1 MPASHP
7 LFSTGTRL
15 PHPFRALRHRD
26 FAVFVLG
33 QGAGILGYWIQQIA
47 VHWLMYKL
55 TGSALLL
62 GATVFASQIPVLI
75 LGPIAGAWADRVDRH
90 RAFFIVQSLQLVQA
104 FVMAALAFLDVI
116 QPWHMI
122 ALGMFLGATVAV
134 ELPVRHALLPEL
146 IGAREDLPN
155 AVAVTSF
162 IGSAGRL
169 VGPSIAGVVIAVFSE
184 AVCFLI
190 NGFTYFVVLATLL
203 MIPRKPSTGRIE
215 KRAMWTELREGALY
229 AWHARPIR
237 ALLIVLA
244 VVSFM
249 ATPYQ
254 PLMPAFVR
262 EAYAGGP
269 QTLGFLVAAAGL
281 GALLGTGV
289 LGARGV
295 GSGFVS
301 IIAAA
306 TVCAGTA
313 LVVFAVTRWYP
324 LSLLLMALTGFG
336 ILCTTVSISMIL
348 QTLVEDRVRGRVMSL
363 YTAAFLGVAPLGGF
377 VAGAIADRIGA
388 SATIAIG
395 GACCLIAGIV
405 LASQRKALAAAVAAG
420 QPPEASA

>member
-1 MPASHP
+1 M
-7 LFSTGTRL
+7 

-122 ALGMFLGATVAV
+122 ALGIFLGATVAV

-229 AWHARPIR
+229 AWHTRPIR

-262 EAYAGGP
+262 EAFAGGP

-295 GSGFVS
+295 ANGLVS
-301 IIAAA
+301 TIAAA

-348 QTLVEDRVRGRVMSL
+348 QTLVEDHVRGRVMSL

-420 QPPEASA
+420 HPPAAPD

>member
-1 MPASHP
+1 
-7 LFSTGTRL
+7 LK
-15 PHPFRALRHRD
+15 HPFRALRHRD
-26 FAVFVLG
+26 FALFVFG

-90 RAFFIVQSLQLVQA
+90 RAFFIVQALQLVQA
-104 FVMAALAFLDVI
+104 FVMASLAFLDLI

-169 VGPSIAGVVIAVFSE
+169 VGPSIAGIVIAIFSE
-184 AVCFLI
+184 AACFLI

-203 MIPRKPSTGRIE
+203 MIPRKPNAVRIE

-229 AWHARPIR
+229 AWRTRPIR

-244 VVSFM
+244 VLSFM

-281 GALLGTGV
+281 GALLGTGF

-295 GSGFVS
+295 TRGLVV
-301 IIAAA
+301 IIAASTA
-306 TVCAGTA
+306 CAGAA
-313 LVVFAVTRWYP
+313 LVAFSMVRWYP
-324 LSLLLMALTGFG
+324 LSLLLMAITGFG

-348 QTLVEDRVRGRVMSL
+348 QMMVEDRVRGRVMSL

-377 VAGAIADRIGA
+377 VAGAIADHIGA
-388 SATIAIG
+388 PFTIAIG
-395 GACCLIAGIV
+395 GTCCLLAG
-405 LASQRKALAAAVAAG
+405 LALALKRKPLAAAVAAG
-420 QPPEASA
+420 HPQDAVQA

>member
-1 MPASHP
+1 MK
-7 LFSTGTRL
+7 
-15 PHPFRALRHRD
+15 HPFRALRHRD
-26 FAVFVLG
+26 FAWFVFG

-47 VHWLMYKL
+47 VHWLMYRL

-62 GATVFASQIPVLI
+62 GATVFASQIPVLV

-90 RAFFIVQSLQLVQA
+90 RAFFIVQALQLAQA
-104 FVMAALAFLDVI
+104 CVMATLAFLDVI

-169 VGPSIAGVVIAVFSE
+169 VGPSIAGMVIAVASE
-184 AVCFLI
+184 AMCFLI
-190 NGFTYFVVLATLL
+190 NALTYLVVLATLI
-203 MIPRKPSTGRIE
+203 MIPRKPNAGHIE
-215 KRAMWTELREGALY
+215 KRAMWTDLREGALY

-237 ALLIVLA
+237 ILLVVLA

-281 GALLGTGV
+281 GALLGTAF
-289 LGARGV
+289 LGARGITGGLV
-295 GSGFVS
+295 ML
-301 IIAAA
+301 IAAA
-306 TVCAGTA
+306 TACAGSA
-313 LVVFAVTRWYP
+313 LVVFAFTRWYP
-324 LSLLLMALTGFG
+324 ASLLLMAITGFG

-388 SATIAIG
+388 PATIAIG
-395 GACCLIAGIV
+395 GACCLATGV
-405 LASQRKALAAAVAAG
+405 LLGRRHKALTAAVAAG
-420 QPPEASA
+420 TRAA

>member
-1 MPASHP
+1 MK
-7 LFSTGTRL
+7 
-15 PHPFRALRHRD
+15 HPFRALRHRD
-26 FAVFVLG
+26 FALFVFG

-62 GATVFASQIPVLI
+62 GATVFASQIPVLL

-90 RAFFIVQSLQLVQA
+90 RAFFIVQALQLVQA
-104 FVMAALAFLDVI
+104 FVMAALAFLDLI
-116 QPWHMI
+116 EPWHMI

-184 AVCFLI
+184 AACFLI

-203 MIPRKPSTGRIE
+203 MIPRKPNSTRIE
-215 KRAMWTELREGALY
+215 KRALWTELREGALY

-237 ALLIVLA
+237 ALLMVLA

-269 QTLGFLVAAAGL
+269 QTLGFLLAAAGL
-281 GALLGTGV
+281 GALLGTAF

-295 GSGFVS
+295 THGLVS
-301 IIAAA
+301 MIAASTA
-306 TVCAGTA
+306 CAGAA
-313 LVVFAVTRWYP
+313 LLVFSFTRWYAA
-324 LSLLLMALTGFG
+324 SLLLMALTGFG
-336 ILCTTVSISMIL
+336 ILCTTVAISMIL
-348 QTLVEDRVRGRVMSL
+348 QMLVEDRVRGRVMSL
-363 YTAAFLGVAPLGGF
+363 YTAAFLGVAPLGGLT
-377 VAGAIADRIGA
+377 AGAIADRFGA
-388 SATIAIG
+388 AATIALG
-395 GACCLIAGIV
+395 GGFCLLAGIA
-405 LASQRKALAAAVAAG
+405 LMGKRKALTAAVAAG
-420 QPPEASA
+420 QPPPAA